1 MDKIRIGLRRILIVL
16 LIIWM
21 IVVFM
26 LSNQTGEASGGLSRK
41 VANFLSG
48 GDTVQAER
56 VEPMIRKVAHMTEY
70 AVGGMIFYGITLTY
84 PNNSRKKRII
94 LSLAFAFLYAS
105 TDELHQTFIDNRSGN
120 FIDVCIDTIGAVIG
134 IIGMI
139 VIEVSIMA
147 IDNKVKEDM
156 KNIKID
162 K

>member
-1 MDKIRIGLRRILIVL
+1 MDKMRIGFRKILIVL
-16 LIIWM
+16 LVIWM
-21 IVVFM
+21 IAVFM

-41 VANFLSG
+41 FANFFTG
-48 GDTVQAER
+48 GDNVQAEKI
-56 VEPMIRKVAHMTEY
+56 EPMIRKVAHMTEY

-105 TDELHQTFIDNRSGN
+105 SDELHQTFINNRSGN
-120 FIDVCIDTIGAVIG
+120 FIDVCIDTFGAIIG

-147 IDNKVKEDM
+147 IDNKVQEDM
-156 KNIKID
+156 KNLKID